1 MDEVIYEVVYESI
14 DYSNLLEDIIANQE
28 ILNQGITEILYK
40 LEQLYSASYMIIVL
54 GLLVAIF
61 LLIYS
66 AFKKFL
72 Y

>member
-1 MDEVIYEVVYESI
+1 MDELIYEVVYESI